1 MPGPPPGDAGIS
13 ARMTSKSW
21 IFIYYKRFCLGDQHR
36 RQGPFC
42 TFIHF
47 FRAKPHMVPG
57 GTVRRPAQRGEQ
69 ALTYAD
75 AAAYDYKK
83 SILGGQARAAGDKG
97 RVPPGPED
105 RRGEH

>member
-1 MPGPPPGDAGIS
+1 MHLYSLFPRKTAYGS
-13 ARMTSKSW
+13 
-21 IFIYYKRFCLGDQHR
+21 R
-36 RQGPFC
+36 RD
-42 TFIHF
+42 
-47 FRAKPHMVPG
+47 
-57 GTVRRPAQRGEQ
+57 RPEACPKGEQ

-97 RVPPGPED
+97 PVPTGPED